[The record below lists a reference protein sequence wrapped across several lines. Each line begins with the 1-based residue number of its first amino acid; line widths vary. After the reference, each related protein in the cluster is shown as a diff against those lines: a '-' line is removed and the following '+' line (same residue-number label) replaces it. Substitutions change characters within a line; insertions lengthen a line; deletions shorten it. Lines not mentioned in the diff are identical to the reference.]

1 MAPSAAPTTTAAAKP
16 AWTGDD
22 WLSRLV
28 NGLINI
34 RPLYGLMKWQAR
46 RVMIR
51 TAERNGIPWRA
62 NVQAL
67 TETIADLERS
77 RDRLTNP
84 QVTYPAY
91 YLKPFH
97 AYDAGNLCWPAALEA
112 ASATQV
118 VGLRA
123 WKGEALQGTEGETKL
138 RRGFHEVLA
147 PHLDAQ
153 GGPIARVLDVGC
165 SVGLSTRSLHH
176 YLTERQ
182 GTAPRTEGLD
192 LSPYMLAVAERL
204 DGDRAIANWI
214 HSTAEAMPFP
224 TGHFDLVALQFIVH
238 ELPQQATRAILNEA
252 FRVLRPGGIL
262 AVTDNNPK
270 SPVIQNLPPAL
281 FVLMKSTEPWS
292 DEFYTLDLEGAIAAS
307 GFDLRAVEPC
317 DPRHRALVAVK
328 PAP

>member
-1 MAPSAAPTTTAAAKP
+1 MAPSTTSAPKP
-16 AWTGDD
+16 AWAGDD

-62 NVQAL
+62 NVQTL
-67 TETIADLERS
+67 QGTIADLERS
-77 RDRLTNP
+77 RDRLTDP
-84 QVTYPAY
+84 KLIYPDY

-97 AYDAGNLCWPAALEA
+97 AYEAGNLCWLAALEA

-123 WKGEALQGTEGETKL
+123 WKGEPLQGTEGEEKL
-138 RRGFHEVLA
+138 RRGFHEALA
-147 PHLDAQ
+147 PHLEAH

-165 SVGLSTRSLHH
+165 SVGLSTRSLHG
-176 YLTERQ
+176 YLTDRQ
-182 GTAPRTEGLD
+182 GTAPTTFGLD
-192 LSPYMLAVAERL
+192 LSPHMLAVAEAL
-204 DGDRAIANWI
+204 DRDRAIARWI
-214 HSTAEAMPFP
+214 HSTAEAMPFS

-238 ELPQQATRAILNEA
+238 ELPQRATRAILAEA

-262 AVTDNNPK
+262 AITDNNPK

-292 DEFYTLDLEGAIAAS
+292 DEFYTLDLEGAIAEA
-307 GFDLRAVEPC
+307 GFELRSVVPS

-328 PAP
+328 PAA